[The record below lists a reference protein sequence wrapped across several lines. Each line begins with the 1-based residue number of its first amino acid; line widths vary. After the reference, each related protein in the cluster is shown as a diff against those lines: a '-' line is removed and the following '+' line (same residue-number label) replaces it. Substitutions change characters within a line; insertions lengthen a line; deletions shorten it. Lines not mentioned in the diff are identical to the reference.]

1 MLLVHQD
8 DRLFWTHRRPV
19 AVAAREAGFEVHVA
33 GPDTGFAG
41 RLREMGLG
49 VHSIETGRTV
59 RPDRARRARAELAD
73 LVASLQPAV
82 AQVQTLRAAATLG
95 PVLARSG
102 VPTAYLISGLGLT
115 WKAGG
120 LWLRRRLGSL
130 FSAPSWG
137 QFQNAEDRGAFLAAG
152 LLEAERTT
160 LLSGS
165 GVDLAEFSPCA
176 EAVTRNPGQ
185 GGGIGVTPKVLFAS
199 RMLRSKGVSRL
210 VESSRRLKANG
221 VAHELIL
228 AGQPDGSRPGSVS
241 RRRLES
247 WGREEGIRWLG
258 WQENVAQL
266 LREAHILAL
275 PTRYGEGLPRIL
287 LEAAACGRP
296 VIAGDVAGCRAAVV
310 PGHTGI
316 LIPPKDGPALDQSL
330 RLLLE
335 NPELRHRMG
344 VAARH
349 HVATHFDARSVASAT
364 VEDFRALVAG

>member
-1 MLLVHQD
+1 MGKLLFVHQD

-33 GPDTGFAG
+33 GPDTGFSG
-41 RLREMGLG
+41 RLRGMGLA
-49 VHSIETGRTV
+49 VHSMAVGRTV

-73 LVASLQPAV
+73 LVEDLRPAV
-82 AQVQTLRAAATLG
+82 AQVQTLRATATLG
-95 PVLARSG
+95 PVLARAG

-115 WKAGG
+115 WQAGG

-137 QFQNAEDRGAFLAAG
+137 QFQNTKDRDAFVSAG
-152 LLEAERTT
+152 LVARARTS
-160 LLSGS
+160 LFPGS
-165 GVDLAEFSPCA
+165 GVDLQEFQSGP
-176 EAVTRNPGQ
+176 EAKTLPR
-185 GGGIGVTPKVLFAS
+185 ILFAS

-210 VESSRRLKANG
+210 VQSSRRLRVAG

-228 AGQPDGSRPGSVS
+228 AGEPDGARPGSVS

-266 LREAHILAL
+266 LAEAHILAL

-296 VIAGDVAGCRAAVV
+296 VLASDVAGCRAAVV

-316 LIPPKDGPALDQSL
+316 LIPSKDGPALDHAL
-330 RLLLE
+330 RLLIE
-335 NPELRHRMG
+335 NPELRQRMG
-344 VAARH
+344 AAARR
-349 HVATHFDARSVASAT
+349 HVAKHFDARVVARAT
-364 VEDFRALVAG
+364 VEDFRALAVG